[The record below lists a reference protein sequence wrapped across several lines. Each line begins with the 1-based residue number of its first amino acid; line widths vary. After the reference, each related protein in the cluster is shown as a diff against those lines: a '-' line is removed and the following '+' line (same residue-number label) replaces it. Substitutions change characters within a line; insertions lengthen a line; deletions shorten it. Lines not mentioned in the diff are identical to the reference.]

1 MALIGST
8 IRLKCEFKTFAGSY
22 ADPPEVML
30 RVYNGLREVVEEIM
44 LGPEHRVDTGR
55 YYYDYMVPYEA
66 VWPLYIE
73 FNGLMEGSPA
83 VGRISLSER
92 WV

>member
-1 MALIGST
+1 MALMGST
-8 IRLKCEFKTFAGSY
+8 VRLKCEFKTFAGSY
-22 ADPPEVML
+22 ADPSEVLL
-30 RVYNGLREVVEEIM
+30 RIYNGLREPVEEHT
-44 LGPEHRVDTGR
+44 LGPGHRTDVGK
-55 YYYDYMVPYEA
+55 YYYDYTMPYEA

-83 VGRISLSER
+83 VGRISLPER